1 MAARP
6 KVTIND
12 SDLANAIISGLS
24 GKHAV
29 EAVKKAKSEEA
40 PAEIYGVVG
49 SANLSS
55 VLAEMEVNGTITV
68 PFKDGSKMTISIAP
82 DVVRLSFV
90 CHKAGV
96 EKALVLNRTG
106 NAVKTIADLL

>member
-6 KVTIND
+6 KVTVND
-12 SDLANAIISGLS
+12 SIPPNPHPVQPPPNLPPP
-24 GKHAV
+24 
-29 EAVKKAKSEEA
+29 KAMS
-40 PAEIYGVVG
+40 PEIYGIAEG
-49 SANLSS
+49 RTLSS
-55 VLAEMEVNGTITV
+55 LSAEVEVNGLITV

-82 DVVRLSFV
+82 EVVRLSFV

>member
-1 MAARP
+1 MVVDAMSKNP
-6 KVTIND
+6 NSPPSNSKIVPPYIPPPPVDDPIVPPVEPN
-12 SDLANAIISGLS
+12 GL
-24 GKHAV
+24 
-29 EAVKKAKSEEA
+29 
-40 PAEIYGVVG
+40 
-49 SANLSS
+49 
-55 VLAEMEVNGTITV
+55 ITV